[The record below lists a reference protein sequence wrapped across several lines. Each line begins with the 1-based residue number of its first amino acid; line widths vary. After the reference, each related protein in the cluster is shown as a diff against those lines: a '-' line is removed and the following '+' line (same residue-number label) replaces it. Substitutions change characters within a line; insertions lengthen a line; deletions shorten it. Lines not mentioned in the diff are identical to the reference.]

1 MMSGELDNVSNSVTV
16 EIDGYFLGPR
26 TQKAPP
32 VHRLEPHYVLGHSER
47 HIPAEHYLEPKVIS
61 PFKTRPGQIPR
72 RIQVDRKKRAFV
84 TVNITEALQK
94 NGVLPHLISTIN
106 ITREDTIDS
115 MPLSM
120 FYNSDFD
127 SRSLESWM
135 ESANESDLMGR
146 AMCVKEVRDVVTI
159 AWKPCTIVGAS
170 DDLFYVR
177 FYNEDQKVKPH
188 EQSVE
193 PTNYVSEQLD
203 RIFICFDAE
212 DPEIYCAHLLDAM
225 KRKSETASSVA
236 LNLYVDCM
244 PMDGLKELNSE
255 QISRILDL
263 AVNVDSLRQNTFLDT
278 NALLQQFNMNHMRTL
293 NQLILS
299 DLLHTRITD
308 IKTVQIASTDVELF
322 HDPSKTFTPTNLVTV
337 NSDITFAERIN
348 EFKFNSLWNK
358 PEPVSITLQLT
369 GENVNIQSLR
379 FYTIPEKTVRLDEFV
394 QSQQFAANT
403 MAAAVKENW

>member
-1 MMSGELDNVSNSVTV
+1 MISGDLDSVSIDMFTEADSVFT
-16 EIDGYFLGPR
+16 GPR
-26 TQKAPP
+26 IQKAPP
-32 VHRLEPHYVLGHSER
+32 VHRLGPYYTLGRSKR
-47 HIPAEHYLEPKVIS
+47 HIPTEHYLEPKVIS

-72 RIQVDRKKRAFV
+72 RIQVERKKRAFV

-94 NGVLPHLISTIN
+94 NGVLPHILSTIN
-106 ITREDTIDS
+106 ITKKDTIDS
-115 MPLSM
+115 MSLSM

-127 SRSLESWM
+127 SRSLESWI

-146 AMCVKEVRDVVTI
+146 AMFVKQVRDVVTI

-170 DDLFYVR
+170 DGLFYVR
-177 FYNEDQKVKPH
+177 FYNEDQKIKPH
-188 EQSVE
+188 EQSFE
-193 PTNYVSEQLD
+193 PSNYISEQLD
-203 RIFICFDAE
+203 RLFICFDAE
-212 DPEIYCAHLLDAM
+212 DPEIYCAHLLNAM
-225 KRKSETASSVA
+225 NRKSETASSVA

-255 QISRILDL
+255 QISRIIDS
-263 AVNVDSLRQNTFLDT
+263 AVNMDTLRQNTFLDT

-299 DLLHTRITD
+299 NLLRTRIAD
-308 IKTVQIASTDVELF
+308 IKTLQIASTSGEVFL
-322 HDPSKTFTPTNLVTV
+322 DPSKIFPPTDLFNIESEL
-337 NSDITFAERIN
+337 TFAERIN

-358 PEPVSITLQLT
+358 SEPVSITLQLS

-379 FYTIPEKTVRLDEFV
+379 FYVFPEKTVRLDEFV

-403 MAAAVKENW
+403 VAIAVRELW